1 MESKKKYVIVGAVI
15 FVILGMVT
23 IILSLKIHETDFKVG
38 TC

>member
-23 IILSLKIHETDFKVG
+23 IILSLKIHESG
-38 TC
+38 L

>member
-23 IILSLKIHETDFKVG
+23 IILSLKIHENG
-38 TC
+38 L